1 MIVLTSNSPNQVPT
15 QHCYSLKFSYQT
27 GPAIRSVYSGYWKY
41 QKRGCFTY
49 SSELSSYN
57 RNNLGCDGSMNS
69 NPHELRLTLLFSVW
83 NSMDS
88 STFLH
93 LTLSVVHG
101 FKRVTIQIWKDS
113 IGPILRVIQILHAN

>member
-1 MIVLTSNSPNQVPT
+1 MPIENPKKHLILDFFFLILNFLFYDYIAS
-15 QHCYSLKFSYQT
+15 
-27 GPAIRSVYSGYWKY
+27 

-69 NPHELRLTLLFSVW
+69 NPHELRPTLLFSYEIQW
-83 NSMDS
+83 
-88 STFLH
+88 THLH

-101 FKRVTIQIWKDS
+101 FKRVTIQIWKES
-113 IGPILRVIQILHAN
+113 IGPILRVIQILHANRVQLTTNS